1 MNNQDKEKNF
11 ISAVVYLGQEAGDVQ
26 GFFTELTARLE
37 EHFAQY
43 ELVVVEDC
51 APAQALELLR
61 EFAARQ
67 PKPLTIL
74 HMSLRQGVEQCM
86 NAGLDISIGD
96 YVYEFDSVNNDYDI
110 KIVMDVYK
118 KSLEGYDIVNAVAN
132 NKKRLSSILF
142 YALFNH
148 FSNSQYR
155 IQTTTFRILSR
166 RAINRTN
173 SINKTIPYRK
183 AIYANSGLKLA
194 TIIYDVKNGKNKKV
208 MLKGRGKT
216 AIDALVLFTDVSYK
230 FTFMMSII
238 TMIIVILV
246 FAYTIFVFVS
256 SSPIE
261 GWTTIMLFLSF
272 IFFTIFAI
280 LLIIIKYL
288 SIIVSLIFKNSRYLI
303 ESIEKL
309 N

>member
-1 MNNQDKEKNF
+1 MDKEKNF
-11 ISAVVYLGQEAGDVQ
+11 ISAVVYVCNNEDTIKK
-26 GFFTELTARLE
+26 FLE
-37 EHFAQY
+37 ELVKLLKSNFMKY
-43 ELVVVEDC
+43 EIVCVNDYSQDDSVKVIKDIAC
-51 APAQALELLR
+51 KFPDAHITIINMSYYQGLEL
-61 EFAARQ
+61 A
-67 PKPLTIL
+67 
-74 HMSLRQGVEQCM
+74 M
-86 NAGLDISIGD
+86 NAGVDLAIGD
-96 YVYEFDSVNNDYDI
+96 YVYEFDSVNIDYDI

-132 NKKRLSSILF
+132 NKKRLSSRLF

-194 TIIYDVKNGKNKKV
+194 TIGYDVKNGKNKKV

>member
-1 MNNQDKEKNF
+1 MDKEKNF
-11 ISAVVYLGQEAGDVQ
+11 ISAVVYVCNNEDTIKE
-26 GFFTELTARLE
+26 FLE
-37 EHFAQY
+37 ELVKLLKSNFMKY
-43 ELVVVEDC
+43 EIVCVNDYSQDDSVKVIKDIAC
-51 APAQALELLR
+51 KFPDAHITIINMGYYQGLEL
-61 EFAARQ
+61 A
-67 PKPLTIL
+67 
-74 HMSLRQGVEQCM
+74 M
-86 NAGLDISIGD
+86 NAGVDLAIGD
-96 YVYEFDSVNNDYDI
+96 YVYEFDSVNIDYDI
-110 KIVMDVYK
+110 NIVMDVYK

-132 NKKRLSSILF
+132 NKKRLSSRLF
-142 YALFNH
+142 YAIFNH

-194 TIIYDVKNGKNKKV
+194 TIVYDVKNGKNKKV